1 MGALT
6 RRAIGIAATL
16 LTLLSWPALAAGRPQ
31 SRLDATLATRAG
43 QPGVS
48 RVIVRSTGA
57 TDVTAK
63 IRAHR
68 GQAGQRLALVDA
80 YVAEVPND
88 ALSALAAADGV
99 AGVHLDRPV
108 GALLTPGA
116 GKLAGNLQGVSS
128 SALDFTGAG
137 VGVAVI
143 DSGLTSWHDD
153 LARVDAGR
161 ALVGQRVAGFADF
174 TGSTNQVAD
183 SYGHGTHVAGI
194 VAGSGHDSDGA
205 YAGVAPG
212 AHLLVLKVL
221 DGEGRG
227 YVSDVIRA
235 LEFAVTSRARFNLR
249 VINLSIGAPV
259 LESFETDPLTLAALR
274 AVEAGLVVVAAAGN
288 FGKNLDDQ
296 IQYGGVTAPG
306 NAPWVLTV
314 GAYSHMG
321 TPDPSDDRV
330 AGYSSRGPTAFD
342 FAAKPD
348 LVAPGTRIVSLNDD
362 GSALAL
368 RNPEDLVA
376 GTGGGAYPYLTLSGT
391 SMAAPV
397 VSGVVAR
404 MLQAN
409 PALTPNAVKAIL
421 QYTAAVSPEVDFLSQ
436 GAGFLNTEAAVSLAR
451 FYATSQEGDTY
462 AIGGGWSRHIIWGN
476 RRVSGG
482 VLQPWGSAWGAN
494 IIWGSAGDN
503 IIWGSGCPTRACDNI
518 IWGSSKDNIIWGSS
532 KDNIIWG
539 SSKTKWGKTT
549 SSGARPRTTS
559 SGALAATTSSGAAT
573 SSGVRPAA
581 AVTARTSSGD
591 RSTRATTSFGA
602 PAATTSSG
610 APATTSFGGLGATT
624 SSGVRAATTSSGA
637 RRWSLATALPANKVG
652 SPARQARPWP
662 RDFSHERLHR
672 ELRQRVDRPVAQPA
686 AGAAAAKLA

>member
-1 MGALT
+1 MGSLT
-6 RRAIGIAATL
+6 RRAIGIIATLLL
-16 LTLLSWPALAAGRPQ
+16 LTLLSWPALAAGRPP
-31 SRLDATLATRAG
+31 SRLDATLASRAG
-43 QPGVS
+43 GPGIS
-48 RVIVRSTGA
+48 RVIVRSTGVG
-57 TDVTAK
+57 DVTAK

-68 GQAGQRLALVDA
+68 GHAGQRLALVDG

-88 ALSALAAADGV
+88 ALEALAADPGV

-108 GALLTPGA
+108 GALLAPG
-116 GKLAGNLQGVSS
+116 GGNDTGNAQGASS
-128 SALDFTGAG
+128 SEGDFTGAG

-143 DSGLTSWHDD
+143 DSGLTAWHDD
-153 LARVDAGR
+153 LARVDARR
-161 ALVGQRVAGFADF
+161 ALVGQRVVGFADF
-174 TGSTNQVAD
+174 TSTTNQVAD

-194 VAGSGHDSDGA
+194 VAGSGHDSEGE
-205 YAGVAPG
+205 YAGVAQG

-235 LEFAVTSRARFNLR
+235 IGFAVASRAQFNLR

-259 LESFETDPLTLAALR
+259 LESYESDPLTLAARR
-274 AVEAGLVVVAAAGN
+274 AVEAGMVVVAAAGN

-296 IQYGGVTAPG
+296 IQYGGITAPG

-342 FAAKPD
+342 FVAKPD
-348 LVAPGTRIVSLNDD
+348 LVAPGTRIVSLNDA

-368 RNPEDLVA
+368 RNPADLVP
-376 GTGGGAYPYLTLSGT
+376 GTSGGGYPYLTLSGT

-421 QYTAAVSPEVDFLSQ
+421 QYTARVTPDVDFLSQ
-436 GAGFLNTEAAVSLAR
+436 GAGFLNTDAAVSLAR
-451 FYATSQEGDTY
+451 FYASSGTGDSYTL
-462 AIGGGWSRHIIWGN
+462 GGDWARHILWGN

-482 VLQPWGSAWGAN
+482 VLQPWGSAWGTNIIWGSGGDN

-503 IIWGSGCPTRACDNI
+503 IIWGSSGENIIWGSSGDDNIIWGSGGDNIIWGSGEDNIIWGSGGDNI
-518 IWGSSKDNIIWGSS
+518 IWGSSIVWG
-532 KDNIIWG
+532 NRL
-539 SSKTKWGKTT
+539 
-549 SSGARPRTTS
+549 ARE
-559 SGALAATTSSGAAT
+559 
-573 SSGVRPAA
+573 
-581 AVTARTSSGD
+581 
-591 RSTRATTSFGA
+591 
-602 PAATTSSG
+602 
-610 APATTSFGGLGATT
+610 FGGLALALGA
-624 SSGVRAATTSSGA
+624 GRAAG
-637 RRWSLATALPANKVG
+637 R
-652 SPARQARPWP
+652 
-662 RDFSHERLHR
+662 
-672 ELRQRVDRPVAQPA
+672 
-686 AGAAAAKLA
+686 